1 METEHFCF
9 CLFHNFKVHH
19 NTQLRVFQQTKK
31 LSSSLWPKLVLPTG
45 IRRTEHP
52 VRQALSFLILKTFST
67 VQLWWQS
74 VFLAL
79 QVGHEEVLSRPC
91 HSTANLFMPV
101 EYVKHQYLLTN
112 IDISLTREIKV
123 HESYCSSRNYVS
135 SGYSLCLK
143 AKSCDKHDIANAI
156 IFISSLRPGLYY
168 QRFGTSVSSPTGKYE
183 ALGYANRR
191 EVYTTS
197 SSDVELRQRATMED
211 LWFS

>member
-1 METEHFCF
+1 MENEHLYF
-9 CLFHNFKVHH
+9 CLFHDFKVHP

-91 HSTANLFMPV
+91 HSTANLFMPA
-101 EYVKHQYLLTN
+101 EYVKRQYFLTN
-112 IDISLTREIKV
+112 IDILLTREIKV
-123 HESYCSSRNYVS
+123 HESYFSSRNYVY

-143 AKSCDKHDIANAI
+143 AKSCDNHDIANASSYLACGQAFI
-156 IFISSLRPGLYY
+156 ISVLARVFLRP
-168 QRFGTSVSSPTGKYE
+168 QESTRP
-183 ALGYANRR
+183 
-191 EVYTTS
+191 
-197 SSDVELRQRATMED
+197 
-211 LWFS
+211 

>member
-31 LSSSLWPKLVLPTG
+31 LSSSLWLKLVLPTG

-101 EYVKHQYLLTN
+101 EYVKRQYFLTN
-112 IDISLTREIKV
+112 IDILLTRESKV

-143 AKSCDKHDIANAI
+143 AKSCDKHDIANAPSYLACGQAFI
-156 IFISSLRPGLYY
+156 ISVLARVFLRP
-168 QRFGTSVSSPTGKYE
+168 QESTRP
-183 ALGYANRR
+183 
-191 EVYTTS
+191 
-197 SSDVELRQRATMED
+197 
-211 LWFS
+211 